1 MGRTHEWDRT
11 SGGSLKCLSLKGH
24 AVQRDF
30 RPPMFLIIQIMTTN
44 AGRKS
49 RWAVSLNV
57 ESQNV

>member
-1 MGRTHEWDRT
+1 M
-11 SGGSLKCLSLKGH
+11 SKLKGT
-24 AVQRDF
+24 VQRDF